1 MVVVTQSSVHHE
13 VTVSPLGSG
22 DAQHSVLPPVNVK
35 DVEQGA
41 WRTAEP
47 PKETETPVMAW
58 DISGHPPKSTEVVK
72 PAIQQEVPPQPPE
85 DTESSPS
92 QQETQ
97 LSLLQGL
104 ALQLCSR
111 PCCSAA
117 P

>member
-85 DTESSPS
+85 DTDSSPS
-92 QQETQ
+92 QQETPDQ
-97 LSLLQGL
+97 PILE
-104 ALQLCSR
+104 ADAKLCS
-111 PCCSAA
+111 
-117 P
+117 